1 MTLNTNLIG
10 ETYHDRMNSDTL
22 DEGRQYL
29 NRTSQNYDMRILA
42 DFSMILPASKLK
54 ISAEKCDISK
64 EKKTLQYHYISDKS
78 EHAYTFEQKK
88 SELQNLSKFNRL
100 TPKI

>member
-1 MTLNTNLIG
+1 
-10 ETYHDRMNSDTL
+10 
-22 DEGRQYL
+22 
-29 NRTSQNYDMRILA
+29 MRILA
-42 DFSMILPASKLK
+42 HFSMILPASKLK

-64 EKKTLQYHYISDKS
+64 EKKQKTLQYHYISDKS
-78 EHAYTFEQKK
+78 EHAYTFEQKE

>member
-1 MTLNTNLIG
+1 MIMIIQKLSMLLKTKRIKEQLHC
-10 ETYHDRMNSDTL
+10 EKSVWRF
-22 DEGRQYL
+22 
-29 NRTSQNYDMRILA
+29 DMRILA
-42 DFSMILPASKLK
+42 HFSMILPASKLK

-78 EHAYTFEQKK
+78 EHAFSFEQKE